1 MIDGDMKYPCSG
13 VTNLPLTQA
22 QQDEHDQQH
31 VFVPDGTVQTGFSSY
46 RLAGMAS
53 FPGQP
58 LCKFR
63 SNSNNHEAH
72 MKTRIIVKSLAA
84 VGIITLLLAAVAT
97 ANAQTVNFPDPNL
110 EAVVREALP
119 NPTGPI
125 STDDML
131 TLTHLTA
138 NGRDIHDLTGL
149 ETALNLRDLQVEW
162 NPITNHTAISALT
175 NLVILSVSANGTP
188 NIGFVAPLKKLQN
201 LNLYSNGIQDISP
214 LAGLVDLQTLFM
226 PWNPV
231 TNYATLSA
239 LTNLVEL
246 DIGHSGTTNL
256 DFIAP
261 LQKLQSLSLDD
272 DRVPDI
278 SALAG
283 RTNLLSLNLNWNG
296 VTNPAVLAS
305 LTGLQELHLTGNN
318 LTNVPY
324 LASLTNLTGLDLP
337 YTGLVDM
344 SPVTNLTR
352 LVWLNVGE
360 NSLTSLPDLSPLANL
375 LTFMMAGNQ
384 ITDLS
389 PIIRLPVVSQLHLQR
404 NPFQDLSPLTNCPY
418 LCILL
423 FDDNHAIT
431 NLPVL
436 GAIPNLA
443 VLQLEAMQ
451 ITNLSQIDFL
461 APLPGLGQL
470 DLYQNHI
477 TDLSP
482 LTNYPSLYWLGVEAN
497 RLQRI
502 EPLLDMPA
510 LGYVNLRNNYLD
522 TNATSAAWSVITNLQ
537 SRGVTVDYDPQLEVP
552 ILPHILGQ
560 PANRSG
566 FLGDTAVF
574 IVSVE
579 KNGPAP
585 EFRWQKDGVDLEND
599 SRISG
604 ADNDTLAIA
613 GLTAEDTGHYSVRI
627 WRDWAVTN
635 STTAGLLVVT
645 NVAFTDTNLEAAVR
659 VALDI
664 PTDPLTPGDLAGLY
678 SLDASYRGITNLSGL
693 EAAANLV
700 GLDLSGNPGIADFT
714 PLTFLSALNALSLN
728 SCGLTD
734 VSPLSNLRTLNGL
747 ELNDNFILDLSPLRP
762 LDSLV
767 SLSVSGNY
775 LTAIEPM
782 LDLDALGFANIA
794 NNYLV
799 TNAAS
804 AAWNVIT
811 NLQARGVTVEFD
823 PQFAAPVQPVILA
836 QPRNCSALPG
846 SNITFTVVVTGGTPA
861 ASFRW
866 QRDGMDLADDSRI
879 SGAATD
885 TLQITGV
892 STADAGVYRVRVWDP
907 WFTTN
912 SLTAQLMIITNVV
925 FADPNLEAAVRDQ
938 LGILGGELTTA
949 DLATL
954 TSLDAGGRSITN
966 LSGLEAAV
974 NLEWLR
980 LADNRGIQS
989 FEPLTYLSALNVLIA
1004 DGCGLSDLGGIARL
1018 TRLGELNAANNLVQ
1032 DLSPL
1037 RSLSRLYY
1045 LWADRN
1051 HFAVIDPLLDLPA
1064 LSEVNVEANHLDTN
1078 ATSAAWNVITNL
1090 VDRGVNVDFDPQY
1103 FPLAVPV
1110 ITTQPAS
1117 RVAFPGD
1124 NISFLVEATGSGSG
1138 LSYLWQKNG
1147 LNLQDG
1153 PRIFN
1158 TGGNELFIDNVNAA
1172 DAGSY
1177 RVFVWDELGL
1187 TNSVTATL
1195 RVITN
1200 VAFVD
1205 PNLER
1210 AVRDRLGIPT
1220 DPLTPA
1226 DLASMTWLG
1235 AGNYGITNLS
1245 GIESAANLDWISL
1258 SDNTG
1263 IADYTPLTELPKLAF
1278 LDLNGC
1284 DVTDIAF
1291 VAVLTS
1297 LNELYLGDGN
1307 ITDISPLAAQPQLVR
1322 LNLAHNAGI
1331 TNLEVLN
1338 HLTNLAGLWL
1348 EGTGT
1353 TNISFAALMP
1363 NLHDFSIEADAVWD
1377 LSPLTGATN
1386 LVNLDVAN
1394 NQITNAA
1401 PLAAC
1406 TNLEWLAV
1414 SANQISDLAFLA
1426 SLTRLNYLNLDG
1438 NPATNISV
1446 LAGLTNLT
1454 WLNVNSLPVS
1464 DLSPIC
1470 SLVKLTDLYLCRL
1483 GITNIAF
1490 LAPLTNL
1497 TLLDL
1502 GGNQIASPTS
1512 YPHLDRLR
1520 YLSLNGNPL
1529 TDIGFVIGMTNL
1541 EDLRINDTGVRD
1553 LSPLAGCTRLVNLG
1567 LAGNGITDIS
1577 PLATLTYLR
1586 WITLWNNNV
1595 QDISALSG
1603 LTNLNYVDLRYN
1615 LLNWFAPNP
1624 TLTLIQTLQSRGVIV
1639 DYDPQQAGAIFL
1651 VSPMQLG
1658 GGQFQFTVQSASG
1671 GILEIWSSTTLTNW
1685 TWLGYVTN
1693 TTGAVTFTDSS
1704 TPTDQKFYRAQQ
1716 P

>member
-1 MIDGDMKYPCSG
+1 
-13 VTNLPLTQA
+13 
-22 QQDEHDQQH
+22 
-31 VFVPDGTVQTGFSSY
+31 
-46 RLAGMAS
+46 
-53 FPGQP
+53 
-58 LCKFR
+58 
-63 SNSNNHEAH
+63 
-72 MKTRIIVKSLAA
+72 MKTRIIVKSLAV

-97 ANAQTVNFPDPNL
+97 VTAQTVNFPDPNL

-131 TLTHLTA
+131 TLTNLNA

-149 ETALNLRDLQVEW
+149 ETALNLQDLQVEW

-175 NLVILSVSANGTP
+175 NLVSLSVSANGTP
-188 NIGFVAPLKKLQN
+188 NISFVAPLKKLQN
-201 LNLYSNGIQDISP
+201 LNLYSNGIQDLSP
-214 LAGLVDLQTLFM
+214 LAGLMDLQTLFM
-226 PWNPV
+226 PWNPA
-231 TNYATLSA
+231 TNFATLSA

-246 DIGHSGTTNL
+246 DIGHSGVTNL

-261 LQKLQSLSLDD
+261 LKKLQNLSLDND
-272 DRVPDI
+272 GVPDI

-283 RTNLLSLNLNWNG
+283 RTNLLTLNLNWNG

-305 LTGLQELHLTGNN
+305 LTGLQELHLPGNN

-324 LASLTNLTGLDLP
+324 LASLTNLTGLDLA
-337 YTGLVDM
+337 YTALADM
-344 SPVTNLTR
+344 SPLTNLTR

-360 NSLTSLPDLSPLANL
+360 NSLTNLPDLSPLDYL

-389 PIIRLPVVSQLHLQR
+389 PITRLPVVSQLHLQR

-418 LCILL
+418 LYILL
-423 FDDNHAIT
+423 FYDNHAIT

-436 GAIPNLA
+436 GAITNLE

-461 APLPGLGQL
+461 ATLPGLWQL

-482 LTNYPSLYWLGVEAN
+482 LTNYPNLNWLGVEEN
-497 RLQRI
+497 RLQQI
-502 EPLLDMPA
+502 APLLDMPA

-522 TNATSAAWSVITNLQ
+522 TNATSAAWNVITNLQ
-537 SRGVTVDYDPQLEVP
+537 GRGVTVEFDPQLEVP
-552 ILPHILGQ
+552 ILPHILIQ
-560 PANRSG
+560 PASRSA
-566 FLGDTAVF
+566 FVGDTAVF
-574 IVSVE
+574 IVSLE
-579 KNGPAP
+579 KNGPWP

-613 GLTAEDTGHYSVRI
+613 GLIAEDTGHYSVRV

-645 NVAFTDTNLEAAVR
+645 NVAFTDANLEAAVR

-664 PTDPLTPGDLAGLY
+664 PTNPLTPGDLAGLY
-678 SLDASYRGITNLSGL
+678 SLDASSRGITNLSGL

-700 GLDLSGNPGIADFT
+700 GLDLSGNPGLADFT

-866 QRDGMDLADDSRI
+866 QRNGMDLADDSRI

-949 DLATL
+949 DLATM

-974 NLEWLR
+974 NLNWLR

-989 FEPLTYLSALNVLIA
+989 FEPLTYLSVLNVLFV
-1004 DGCGLSDLGGIARL
+1004 DGCGLSDLSGIARL
-1018 TRLGELNAANNLVQ
+1018 TRLGHLGIGNNLIQ

-1037 RSLSRLYY
+1037 RTLTGLNY
-1045 LWADRN
+1045 LWAERN
-1051 HFAVIDPLLDLPA
+1051 HLAVIDPLLDLTV
-1064 LSEVNVEANHLDTN
+1064 LSVVNVEANHLDTN

-1090 VDRGVNVDFDPQY
+1090 MARGADVDFDPQY
-1103 FPLAVPV
+1103 FPQAVPV
-1110 ITTQPAS
+1110 IIAQPAS

-1124 NISFLVEATGSGSG
+1124 YISFLVEATGSGSG

-1153 PRIFN
+1153 GHTFN
-1158 TGGNELFIDNVNAA
+1158 TGGNELYVDDVGATE
-1172 DAGSY
+1172 AGSY
-1177 RVFVWDELGL
+1177 RVEVWDEFGL
-1187 TNSVTATL
+1187 TNSITVTL
-1195 RVITN
+1195 RVVTN

-1226 DLASMTWLG
+1226 DLAPMTWLN
-1235 AGNYGITNLS
+1235 ADNYGITNLS
-1245 GIESAANLDWISL
+1245 GIESAANLDWLSL
-1258 SDNTG
+1258 DSNSG
-1263 IADYTPLTELPKLAF
+1263 ITNFAPLFQLPRLAF
-1278 LDLNGC
+1278 LNLNSC
-1284 DVTDIAF
+1284 AVSNLDF
-1291 VAVLTS
+1291 VAALPP
-1297 LNELYLGDGN
+1297 LNELHVWGGTF
-1307 ITDISPLAAQPQLVR
+1307 TDISPLAAQPRLLR
-1322 LNLAHNAGI
+1322 LNLGNNRGI
-1331 TNLEVLN
+1331 TNLAVLNSLTLLENLYIDSMGLTNLDFVLNMPHLVELSVWDNAVLDLTPLTAVTNLMNLNLGAN
-1338 HLTNLAGLWL
+1338 HLTNVTL
-1348 EGTGT
+1348 
-1353 TNISFAALMP
+1353 
-1363 NLHDFSIEADAVWD
+1363 
-1377 LSPLTGATN
+1377 
-1386 LVNLDVAN
+1386 
-1394 NQITNAA
+1394 
-1401 PLAAC
+1401 LAAC
-1406 TNLEWLAV
+1406 TNLETLGLG
-1414 SANQISDLAFLA
+1414 ANQITDLSFVTSLPRLWYLNINDNPIPDLSLLTGRTNLTQLDIGLTLATNLAPVATLTGLTDFHAWQLGLSNNLGFLA
-1426 SLTRLNYLNLDG
+1426 SLTNLQVLGLGNNSITTLPPYPHLNQLRWLNLEN
-1438 NPATNISV
+1438 NPLASLSFAAGMTN
-1446 LAGLTNLT
+1446 
-1454 WLNVNSLPVS
+1454 
-1464 DLSPIC
+1464 
-1470 SLVKLTDLYLCRL
+1470 LTDLYLS
-1483 GITNIAF
+1483 G
-1490 LAPLTNL
+1490 
-1497 TLLDL
+1497 
-1502 GGNQIASPTS
+1502 
-1512 YPHLDRLR
+1512 
-1520 YLSLNGNPL
+1520 
-1529 TDIGFVIGMTNL
+1529 
-1541 EDLRINDTGVRD
+1541 TGVSD
-1553 LSPLAGCTRLVNLG
+1553 LSPLAGHTNLTSLS
-1567 LAGNGITDIS
+1567 LANNGITDIS
-1577 PLATLTYLR
+1577 LLATLTHLS
-1586 WITLWNNNV
+1586 WVTLWNNQV

-1603 LTNLNYVDLRYN
+1603 LTSLTYVDLRYN
-1615 LLNWFAPNP
+1615 LLNVAPGSAAR
-1624 TLTLIQTLQSRGVIV
+1624 TVIQTLQGRGATV
-1639 DYDPQQAGAIFL
+1639 DYLEQKVWLAAPAR
-1651 VSPMQLG
+1651 VG
-1658 GGQFQFTVQSASG
+1658 GLFQFTVQSTPGAV
-1671 GILEIWSSTTLTNW
+1671 LEIWSSTTLTNW

-1693 TTGAVTFTDSS
+1693 TTGAATFTDSS

>member
-1 MIDGDMKYPCSG
+1 
-13 VTNLPLTQA
+13 
-22 QQDEHDQQH
+22 
-31 VFVPDGTVQTGFSSY
+31 
-46 RLAGMAS
+46 
-53 FPGQP
+53 
-58 LCKFR
+58 
-63 SNSNNHEAH
+63 
-72 MKTRIIVKSLAA
+72 MKTRMIVKSLAV

-97 ANAQTVNFPDPNL
+97 VTAQTVNFPDPNL

-119 NPTGPI
+119 KPTGPI

-131 TLTHLTA
+131 TLTNLTA

-188 NIGFVAPLKKLQN
+188 DIGFVAPLKQLQN

-214 LAGLVDLQTLFM
+214 LAGLVDLQALFM
-226 PWNPV
+226 PWNPA
-231 TNYATLSA
+231 TNFATLSA

-261 LQKLQSLSLDD
+261 LQKLQRLSLDSD
-272 DRVPDI
+272 GVPDI
-278 SALAG
+278 STLAG

-296 VTNPAVLAS
+296 VTNPAVLAT

-337 YTGLVDM
+337 YTGLADM

-360 NSLTSLPDLSPLANL
+360 NSLTSLPDLSPLACL

-418 LCILL
+418 LYILL
-423 FDDNHAIT
+423 FYDNNAIT

-436 GAIPNLA
+436 GAIPNLE

-461 APLPGLGQL
+461 ATLPGLGQL

-482 LTNYPSLYWLGVEAN
+482 LTNYTSLNWLGVEAN

-522 TNATSAAWSVITNLQ
+522 TNATSAAWNVITNLQ
-537 SRGVTVDYDPQLEVP
+537 GRGVTVEFDPQLDVP

-613 GLTAEDTGHYSVRI
+613 GLIAEDTGHYSVRV

-635 STTAGLLVVT
+635 STTAGLLVV
-645 NVAFTDTNLEAAVR
+645 
-659 VALDI
+659 
-664 PTDPLTPGDLAGLY
+664 
-678 SLDASYRGITNLSGL
+678 
-693 EAAANLV
+693 
-700 GLDLSGNPGIADFT
+700 
-714 PLTFLSALNALSLN
+714 
-728 SCGLTD
+728 
-734 VSPLSNLRTLNGL
+734 
-747 ELNDNFILDLSPLRP
+747 
-762 LDSLV
+762 
-767 SLSVSGNY
+767 
-775 LTAIEPM
+775 
-782 LDLDALGFANIA
+782 
-794 NNYLV
+794 
-799 TNAAS
+799 
-804 AAWNVIT
+804 
-811 NLQARGVTVEFD
+811 
-823 PQFAAPVQPVILA
+823 
-836 QPRNCSALPG
+836 
-846 SNITFTVVVTGGTPA
+846 
-861 ASFRW
+861 
-866 QRDGMDLADDSRI
+866 
-879 SGAATD
+879 
-885 TLQITGV
+885 
-892 STADAGVYRVRVWDP
+892 
-907 WFTTN
+907 
-912 SLTAQLMIITNVV
+912 TNVV

-938 LGILGGELTTA
+938 LGILRGELTTA

-954 TSLDAGGRSITN
+954 ISLDAGGRNITN

-989 FEPLTYLSALNVLIA
+989 FEPLTYLPVLKVLFV
-1004 DGCGLSDLGGIARL
+1004 DGCGLSDLGGIACL
-1018 TRLGELNAANNLVQ
+1018 TRLGELGIGNNIIQ
-1032 DLSPL
+1032 DIAPL
-1037 RSLSRLYY
+1037 RSLSELYY

-1064 LSEVNVEANHLDTN
+1064 LSVVNVEQNHLDTN

-1090 VDRGVNVDFDPQY
+1090 VDRGVIVDFDPQY

-1138 LSYLWQKNG
+1138 LSHLWQKNG

-1158 TGGNELFIDNVNAA
+1158 TGGNELFIDAVDAT

-1177 RVFVWDELGL
+1177 RVQVWDEFGL
-1187 TNSVTATL
+1187 TNSLTATL
-1195 RVITN
+1195 RVVTN

-1210 AVRDRLGIPT
+1210 AVRNRLGIPT

-1226 DLASMTWLG
+1226 DLAPMTWLD
-1235 AGNYGITNLS
+1235 AYNYGITNLS
-1245 GIESAANLDWISL
+1245 GLESAANLDWLSL
-1258 SDNTG
+1258 DSNPG
-1263 IADYTPLTELPKLAF
+1263 ITDFAPLLQLPRLAF
-1278 LDLNGC
+1278 LNLNSC
-1284 DVTDIAF
+1284 AVSNLAF
-1291 VAVLTS
+1291 VAALS
-1297 LNELYLGDGN
+1297 PLNELHVWGGTF
-1307 ITDISPLAAQPQLVR
+1307 TDISSLAAQPQLLR
-1322 LNLAHNAGI
+1322 LNLGNNHGI
-1331 TNLEVLN
+1331 TNLTVLDSLTRIEGLFIDSMG
-1338 HLTNLAGLWL
+1338 LTNLDFVPNMPQLAELNVWDNAVQDLTPLTAVTNLLNLNLGYNRLTNVTLLAGCTNLETLGLGANQITDLSFVTSLPRLWYL
-1348 EGTGT
+1348 
-1353 TNISFAALMP
+1353 NVSDNPIP
-1363 NLHDFSIEADAVWD
+1363 D
-1377 LSPLTGATN
+1377 LSPLTGRTNLTQLNIGLTLATN
-1386 LVNLDVAN
+1386 LAPVATLMHLTDLHVWQLGLTDNLGFLVPLTSLQVLDLGN
-1394 NQITNAA
+1394 NGITNLPAY
-1401 PLAAC
+1401 PSLNRLRYL
-1406 TNLEWLAV
+1406 NL
-1414 SANQISDLAFLA
+1414 SGNPLA
-1426 SLTRLNYLNLDG
+1426 SLATIVTR
-1438 NPATNISV
+1438 
-1446 LAGLTNLT
+1446 TNLNELYINNT
-1454 WLNVNSLPVS
+1454 GVS
-1464 DLSPIC
+1464 DLS
-1470 SLVKLTDLYLCRL
+1470 S
-1483 GITNIAF
+1483 
-1490 LAPLTNL
+1490 
-1497 TLLDL
+1497 
-1502 GGNQIASPTS
+1502 
-1512 YPHLDRLR
+1512 
-1520 YLSLNGNPL
+1520 
-1529 TDIGFVIGMTNL
+1529 
-1541 EDLRINDTGVRD
+1541 
-1553 LSPLAGCTRLVNLG
+1553 LAGHTNFNNLG
-1567 LAGNGITDIS
+1567 LADNGVTDIS
-1577 PLATLTYLR
+1577 PLATLAYLR

-1603 LTNLNYVDLRYN
+1603 LTDLDYLDLRYN
-1615 LLNWFAPNP
+1615 LLNVAPGSP
-1624 TLTLIQTLQSRGVIV
+1624 AMTVIQTLQGGGATV
-1639 DYDPQQAGAIFL
+1639 DYLEQKVWLA
-1651 VSPMQLG
+1651 SPARVG
-1658 GGQFQFTVQSASG
+1658 GLFQFTVQSTPDT
-1671 GILEIWSSTTLTNW
+1671 ILEIWSSTTLINW
-1685 TWLGYVTN
+1685 TLLGSVTN
-1693 TTGAVTFTDSS
+1693 TTGAATFTDSS

-1716 P
+1716 Q